1 MVKSPVLPTLPC
13 SPFVRLLMRAAAGA
27 LYRHAR
33 GRISSRSKK
42 SRSATSGP
50 LRQHVR
56 TTVLHSKLVLTFNS
70 MWGQYG
76 SVASKLTL
84 GSQLRALRLE
94 AKLSQRDLADRVAN
108 RLKDNDRG
116 GFDFTYLSKIENDR
130 LVPSAAVILALA
142 AELKGNSDELLA
154 LAGKAPADIG
164 EMLKQSE
171 GARMFFRSAML
182 TRLSEDDWKKLL
194 QEIQPKKN
202 K

>member
-1 MVKSPVLPTLPC
+1 
-13 SPFVRLLMRAAAGA
+13 
-27 LYRHAR
+27 
-33 GRISSRSKK
+33 
-42 SRSATSGP
+42 
-50 LRQHVR
+50 
-56 TTVLHSKLVLTFNS
+56 
-70 MWGQYG
+70 
-76 SVASKLTL
+76 VASKVTL
-84 GSQLRALRLE
+84 GSRLRALRLE

-108 RLKDNDRG
+108 RLKDDDRG

-171 GARMFFRSAML
+171 GARMFFRSAMS